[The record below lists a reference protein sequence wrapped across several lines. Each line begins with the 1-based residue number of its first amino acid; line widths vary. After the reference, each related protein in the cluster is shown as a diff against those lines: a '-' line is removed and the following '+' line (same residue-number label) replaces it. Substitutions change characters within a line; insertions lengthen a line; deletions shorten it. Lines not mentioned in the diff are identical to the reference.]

1 MTLHYIYLKGNEFKK
16 ISINSSI
23 EDLKEGGKDILKR
36 FKPHKYF
43 LDDYFGLVGEK
54 HRPPYRWFLM
64 GYNYYQNSFST

>member
-1 MTLHYIYLKGNEFKK
+1 MRNFFNKN
-16 ISINSSI
+16 NSSI

-64 GYNYYQNSFST
+64 G

>member
-1 MTLHYIYLKGNEFKK
+1 MTLLCIYLKGNESFLN
-16 ISINSSI
+16 INISSI

-36 FKPHKYF
+36 YKPHKYF

-64 GYNYYQNSFST
+64 G